1 MKIIGIGD
9 SVVDYYKDQE
19 VIYPGGNVV
28 NVPVFAKRSGA
39 EQASYLGIV
48 GTDTA
53 GDHLLQSLRNEGVDI
68 SRVRRVQGPTGEAVV
83 TLNEMGDRVF
93 VGTNK
98 DTRVTSLLSLS
109 FNQTDLDYIFT
120 HELVHAAI
128 SINTGLEKELPK
140 IADMPIAFDF
150 SSNEYW
156 TKEYLEQVCP
166 YLNYAFFSGSNLS
179 DLEITDLIEYVH
191 QLGVGVIG
199 VTRGELPAVFSHQ
212 GKRFEQKPVSNHI
225 VDTMGAGDS
234 FIASFL
240 THYHS
245 SLDMR
250 NSLQAAAEFAS
261 GVCGYYGAFGY
272 GLKVSR

>member
-19 VIYPGGNVV
+19 TIYPGGNVV
-28 NVPVFAKRSGA
+28 NVPVYAKRSGA
-39 EQASYLGIV
+39 KQASYLGIV
-48 GTDTA
+48 GTDCA
-53 GDHLLQSLRNEGVDI
+53 GDHLLHSLHNEGVDI

-83 TLNEMGDRVF
+83 TLNDGGDRVF

-98 DTRVTSLLSLS
+98 ETRVTSLVSLSL
-109 FNQTDLDYIFT
+109 NQPDLDYIFT
-120 HELVHAAI
+120 HQLVHAAI
-128 SINTGLEKELPK
+128 SINTGLERELPK
-140 IADMPIAFDF
+140 IADMSIAFDF

-156 TKEYLEQVCP
+156 TKEYLEQVCH

-179 DLEITDLIEYVH
+179 DLEVTDLIEYVDK
-191 QLGVGVIG
+191 LGVGVIG
-199 VTRGELPAVFSHQ
+199 VTRGELPAVFSHK
-212 GKRFEQKPVSNHI
+212 GKRFEQKTVSNNI

-245 SLDMR
+245 SLDMK

>member
-19 VIYPGGNVV
+19 TIYPGGNVV
-28 NVPVFAKRSGA
+28 NVPVFSKRSGA

-48 GTDTA
+48 GIDTA
-53 GDHLLQSLRNEGVDI
+53 GDHILHSLCKEGVDI

-83 TLNEMGDRVF
+83 TLNDNGDRVF

-98 DTRVTSLLSLS
+98 ETRVTSLVSLT
-109 FNQTDLDYIFT
+109 FNQKDLDYIFT
-120 HELVHAAI
+120 HQLVHAAI
-128 SINTGLEKELPK
+128 SINTGLERELPK

-156 TKEYLEQVCP
+156 TKEYLDQVCP

-179 DLEITDLIEYVH
+179 DLEVTDLIEYVSK
-191 QLGVGVIG
+191 LGVGVVG
-199 VTRGELPAVFSHQ
+199 VTRGELPAVFSQ
-212 GKRFEQKPVSNHI
+212 NGKRFEQKNVSSSI

-250 NSLQAAAEFAS
+250 SSLQVAAEFAS

-272 GLKVSR
+272 GLKVSE